1 MGDNR
6 QWCVYYTENPNSGK
20 YYIGKSWVSKVNKGY
35 QGSGTYIKN
44 CKKGG
49 AKMNTIIV
57 IVFDN
62 EQHAYDYEAH
72 LISEC
77 KDDPLCMNICDD
89 NRPPIR
95 YGADNN
101 KSRAVIDVDT
111 KEVFTNAAELSTLLE
126 YAATNQVPIN
136 ISKGIKCRDRTI
148 AWLDEYEDGTWQ
160 DKMNARNLK
169 SRSYS
174 TNKRRSTK
182 RRPSPEEVRQIY
194 YMKNFTDMT
203 QVDICEIFDMP
214 RHTVY
219 KIGARVIYKQYLP
232 YE

>member
-1 MGDNR
+1 MIDNR
-6 QWCVYYTENPNSGK
+6 QWCVYLTENPNSGK
-20 YYIGKSWVSKVNKGY
+20 YYIGKSWASKVNKGY

-44 CKKGG
+44 CQKS
-49 AKMNTIIV
+49 NIPLYTV
-57 IVFDN
+57 IVNEFDK
-62 EQHAYDYEAH
+62 EEHAYEYEAC
-72 LISEC
+72 LISYY
-77 KDDPLCMNICDD
+77 KSDPLCMNLCDD

-95 YGADNN
+95 YGSDNN
-101 KSRAVIDVDT
+101 KSRSVIDVDT
-111 KEVFTNAAELSTLLE
+111 KEVFTTASELSTLLG

-148 AWLDEYEDGTWQ
+148 AWLDEYEDGTWK
-160 DKMNARNLK
+160 DKMKGRNKK

-203 QVDICEIFDMP
+203 QVEICEIFDMP